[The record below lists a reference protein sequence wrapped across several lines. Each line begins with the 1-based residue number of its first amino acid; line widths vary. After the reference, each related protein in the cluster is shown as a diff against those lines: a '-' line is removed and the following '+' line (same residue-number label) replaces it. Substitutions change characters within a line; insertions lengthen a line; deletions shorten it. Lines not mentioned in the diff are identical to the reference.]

1 MRRVEKKVVKE
12 QVAIPCDTVYKSSS
26 LLRNGRSML
35 ITEGT
40 NGLAENTYEE
50 LWSGDTLVSR
60 VLVSTKEVT
69 APRSALV
76 IGRPARRGDLP
87 AGLERPIPA
96 GRQWHPGEL

>member
-1 MRRVEKKVVKE
+1 MSLPCGGWKKKVVKE

-50 LWSGDTLVSR
+50 LWSGTPWFL
-60 VLVSTKEVT
+60 
-69 APRSALV
+69 
-76 IGRPARRGDLP
+76 GC
-87 AGLERPIPA
+87 
-96 GRQWHPGEL
+96 W

>member
-1 MRRVEKKVVKE
+1 M
-12 QVAIPCDTVYKSSS
+12 AIPCDTVYKSSS

-69 APRSALV
+69 APAA
-76 IGRPARRGDLP
+76 P
-87 AGLERPIPA
+87 
-96 GRQWHPGEL
+96 W